1 MKQPIRNIAI
11 LAHVDAGKTTLSER
25 ILFAAGEI
33 HRPGRVEDG
42 LATMDYMPEE
52 KERGITIESGVAHFE
67 WKNTWFNFIDTPGH
81 VDFGAEVDMALT
93 AVEGAVLVVS
103 AASGVETQTLASF
116 RKLRESRVRTILFVN
131 KLDNPDYSLDETL
144 INIEETLGVRPVLM
158 SVPQFKNGKMCAML
172 DVLSQSRLVHSES
185 GTEVLDDGWESD
197 AGAAEERALLKK
209 YYDEAVEFA
218 SNFDDEILSLALENK
233 PVPPKML
240 LRGLKALAASDEYV
254 ICYAGSALEG
264 FGIRSLVT
272 ALSFFLPEVP
282 TFGENELGQVIRL
295 RHFRGV
301 GEISLFRSHVDLL
314 RRDWPADFEFSRL
327 KANMLLPV
335 DEIRAGDIYAMV
347 SPFETELGQVIYLDD
362 NCARRMSRQTKFD
375 MTESNS
381 WYLSEAKV
389 QRRETRDERGER
401 AAGTSLRAEGEA
413 ISNASG
419 NAALNGNA
427 AGTATGNA
435 APSISENYLPLLQTR
450 VECVRTEDYAHVER
464 SLSVLARMDPSF
476 RVQKDDGGF
485 WYLHTVGEVQL
496 DVLLARLKRE
506 FGCEVRAGSPE
517 VRWQERLCREV
528 GPAENTFQIGPHKMS
543 ISISASPLEGDAHDI
558 RLSAEFMEK
567 APLEILAGVRSA
579 LLESTEVGVLGKGP
593 LVGVRFEV
601 HRFEWTEGA
610 LPPMIKKC
618 CADAVAKLVKPAD
631 VQLYEPVMELSLE
644 CPVNFAGLVTGDIQA
659 REGKVKEIEGDG
671 KTHFLKA
678 DVPLRKIF
686 GYATGVRSISKGT
699 ALYSMK
705 LLGYR
710 PAMV

>member
-185 GTEVLDDGWESD
+185 GAEVLDDGWESD
-197 AGAAEERALLKK
+197 ASAAEERALLKK

-282 TFGENELGQVIRL
+282 TFGENELGQVVRL

-314 RRDWPADFEFSRL
+314 RRDWPAGFEFSRL

-335 DEIRAGDIYAMV
+335 DEIRSGDIYAMV
-347 SPFETELGQVIYLDD
+347 SPFETELGQVIRLDG
-362 NCARRMSRQTKFD
+362 CGMCS
-375 MTESNS
+375 ESA
-381 WYLSEAKV
+381 E
-389 QRRETRDERGER
+389 RDAVGNVVE
-401 AAGTSLRAEGEA
+401 
-413 ISNASG
+413 
-419 NAALNGNA
+419 NAALNGND

-450 VECVRTEDYAHVER
+450 VECVRTDDYAHVER

-659 REGKVKEIEGDG
+659 RDGKVKEIEGDG

-710 PAMV
+710 PATV

>member
-185 GTEVLDDGWESD
+185 GAEVIDDGWESD
-197 AGAAEERALLKK
+197 ASAAEECALLKK

-264 FGIRSLVT
+264 FGVRSLVT

-282 TFGENELGQVIRL
+282 TFGENELGQVVRL

-314 RRDWPADFEFSRL
+314 RRDWPAGFEFSRL

-335 DEIRAGDIYAMV
+335 DEIRSGDIYAMV
-347 SPFETELGQVIYLDD
+347 SPFETELGQVIYLD
-362 NCARRMSRQTKFD
+362 
-375 MTESNS
+375 
-381 WYLSEAKV
+381 
-389 QRRETRDERGER
+389 ERGES
-401 AAGTSLRAEGEA
+401 AAG
-413 ISNASG
+413 NAVE
-419 NAALNGNA
+419 NAALN
-427 AGTATGNA
+427 GNA

-710 PAMV
+710 PATV

>member
-103 AASGVETQTLASF
+103 AASGVETQTVASF

-185 GTEVLDDGWESD
+185 GAEVLDDGWESD

-218 SNFDDEILSLALENK
+218 SNFDDEILSLALDNK

-282 TFGENELGQVIRL
+282 MFDENELGQVVRL

-314 RRDWPADFEFSRL
+314 RRDWPAGFEFSRL

-335 DEIRAGDIYAMV
+335 DEIRVGDIYAMV
-347 SPFETELGQVIYLDD
+347 SPFETELGQVIYLD
-362 NCARRMSRQTKFD
+362 
-375 MTESNS
+375 
-381 WYLSEAKV
+381 
-389 QRRETRDERGER
+389 ERGESAGR
-401 AAGTSLRAEGEA
+401 DAAGTSLRAEGEA
-413 ISNASG
+413 ISNAVGS
-419 NAALNGNA
+419 AAPN
-427 AGTATGNA
+427 GNA

-517 VRWQERLCREV
+517 VRWQERLCRAV

-558 RLSAEFMEK
+558 RLSAEFMES
-567 APLEILAGVRSA
+567 APREILAGVRSA

-710 PAMV
+710 AATV

>member
-25 ILFAAGEI
+25 ILFATGEV

-103 AASGVETQTLASF
+103 AASGVETQTVAAF
-116 RKLRESRVRTILFVN
+116 RKLHESRVRTILFVN

-158 SVPQFKNGKMCAML
+158 SLPQFKNGKMCGML
-172 DVLSQSRLVHSES
+172 DVLSQSRLVHSDIGEE
-185 GTEVLDDGWESD
+185 TIDEDWATD
-197 AGAAEERALLKK
+197 ASAAEERALLKK
-209 YYDEAVEFA
+209 YYAEAVEFA

-264 FGIRSLVT
+264 FGVRSLVT

-282 TFGENELGQVIRL
+282 TFDENELGQVVRL
-295 RHFRGV
+295 RHFRGI
-301 GEISLFRSHVDLL
+301 GEISLFRSHVDLP
-314 RRDWPADFEFSRL
+314 RRDWPTGFEFSRL

-335 DEIRAGDIYAMV
+335 DEIRSGDIYAMR
-347 SPFETELGQVIYLDD
+347 SPFETELGQVIRLDAD
-362 NCARRMSRQTKFD
+362 GNVLD
-375 MTESNS
+375 E
-381 WYLSEAKV
+381 
-389 QRRETRDERGER
+389 RRETRDESGSTSSPTLCHPEERGDEGSSVVSYSIGER
-401 AAGTSLRAEGEA
+401 
-413 ISNASG
+413 
-419 NAALNGNA
+419 
-427 AGTATGNA
+427 
-435 APSISENYLPLLQTR
+435 YLPLLQTR
-450 VECVRTEDYAHVER
+450 VECVRVEDYAHVER

-496 DVLLARLKRE
+496 EVLLERLQRE
-506 FGCEVRAGSPE
+506 FGCEVRAGKPE
-517 VRWQERLCREV
+517 VRWQERLCRNV
-528 GPAENTFQIGPHKMS
+528 GPVENTFQIGPHKMS
-543 ISISASPLEGDAHDI
+543 ISISASPLDGDAHDI
-558 RLSAEFMEK
+558 RLSAEFMEN
-567 APLEILAGVRSA
+567 APREILAGVRSA
-579 LLESTEVGVLGKGP
+579 LLESTENGVLGKGP

-659 REGKVKEIEGDG
+659 REGRVKEIDGDG
-671 KTHFLKA
+671 RTHFLKA
-678 DVPLRKIF
+678 EIPLRKIF

-699 ALYSMK
+699 AVYSLK

-710 PAMV
+710 AAMV

>member
-185 GTEVLDDGWESD
+185 GAEVLDDGWESD

-282 TFGENELGQVIRL
+282 TFGENELGQVVRL

-314 RRDWPADFEFSRL
+314 RRDWPAGFEFSRL

-347 SPFETELGQVIYLDD
+347 SPFETELGQVIWLDG
-362 NCARRMSRQTKFD
+362 RGM
-375 MTESNS
+375 
-381 WYLSEAKV
+381 
-389 QRRETRDERGER
+389 RDESAER
-401 AAGTSLRAEGEA
+401 DAAG
-413 ISNASG
+413 NAVE
-419 NAALNGNA
+419 NAAPN
-427 AGTATGNA
+427 GNA

-659 REGKVKEIEGDG
+659 RDGKVKEIEGDG

-710 PAMV
+710 PATV

>member
-185 GTEVLDDGWESD
+185 GAEVLDDGWESD

-282 TFGENELGQVIRL
+282 TFGENELGQVVRL

-314 RRDWPADFEFSRL
+314 RRDWPAGFEFSRL

-335 DEIRAGDIYAMV
+335 DEIRSGDIYAMV
-347 SPFETELGQVIYLDD
+347 SPFETELGQVIRLDG
-362 NCARRMSRQTKFD
+362 CGMCG
-375 MTESNS
+375 ESA
-381 WYLSEAKV
+381 E
-389 QRRETRDERGER
+389 RD
-401 AAGTSLRAEGEA
+401 AAG
-413 ISNASG
+413 NAVE

-427 AGTATGNA
+427 VGTATGNA

-517 VRWQERLCREV
+517 VRWQERLCRDV

-710 PAMV
+710 PATV

>member
-103 AASGVETQTLASF
+103 AASGVETQTVASF

-185 GTEVLDDGWESD
+185 GAEVLDDGWESD

-218 SNFDDEILSLALENK
+218 SNFDDEILSLALDNK

-282 TFGENELGQVIRL
+282 TFGENELGQVVRL

-314 RRDWPADFEFSRL
+314 RRDWPAGFEFSRL

-347 SPFETELGQVIYLDD
+347 SPFETELGQVIYLD
-362 NCARRMSRQTKFD
+362 
-375 MTESNS
+375 
-381 WYLSEAKV
+381 
-389 QRRETRDERGER
+389 ERGESAER
-401 AAGTSLRAEGEA
+401 DAAGTSLRAEGEA
-413 ISNASG
+413 ISNAVGS
-419 NAALNGNA
+419 AAPN
-427 AGTATGNA
+427 GNA

-558 RLSAEFMEK
+558 RLSAEFMES
-567 APLEILAGVRSA
+567 APREILAGVRSA

-659 REGKVKEIEGDG
+659 REGRVKEIEGDG

-710 PAMV
+710 AATV

>member
-103 AASGVETQTLASF
+103 AASGVETQTVASF

-158 SVPQFKNGKMCAML
+158 SLPQFKNGKMCGML

-185 GTEVLDDGWESD
+185 GAEVLDDGWESD
-197 AGAAEERALLKK
+197 SSAAEDRALLKK
-209 YYDEAVEFA
+209 YYAEAVEFA
-218 SNFDDEILSLALENK
+218 SNFDDEVLSLALDNK
-233 PVPPKML
+233 TVPPKML
-240 LRGLKALAASDEYV
+240 LRGLKALAASDDYV

-264 FGIRSLVT
+264 FGVRSLVT

-282 TFGENELGQVIRL
+282 TFGEHELGQVVRL

-301 GEISLFRSHVDLL
+301 GEISLFRSHIDLL
-314 RRDWPADFEFSRL
+314 RRDWPSGFEFSRL

-335 DEIRAGDIYAMV
+335 DEIRAGDIYAMR
-347 SPFETELGQVIYLDD
+347 SPFETELGQVIRLNANGDVLD
-362 NCARRMSRQTKFD
+362 
-375 MTESNS
+375 
-381 WYLSEAKV
+381 
-389 QRRETRDERGER
+389 ER
-401 AAGTSLRAEGEA
+401 AALCFGKLSTGEGSGTLCHPERNVVESKDPVADLHGDK
-413 ISNASG
+413 SH
-419 NAALNGNA
+419 
-427 AGTATGNA
+427 
-435 APSISENYLPLLQTR
+435 SISENYLPLLQTR
-450 VECVRTEDYAHVER
+450 IECVRVDDYAHVER
-464 SLSVLARMDPSF
+464 SLFVLARMDPSF

-496 DVLLARLKRE
+496 EVLLERLQRE
-506 FGCEVRAGSPE
+506 FGCEVRAGKPE
-517 VRWQERLCREV
+517 VRWQERLCRSV
-528 GPAENTFQIGPHKMS
+528 GPVENTFQIGPHKIS
-543 ISISASPLEGDAHDI
+543 ISISASPLEGNAHDI

-567 APLEILAGVRSA
+567 APREILAGVRSA

-593 LVGVRFEV
+593 LVGVCFEV

-659 REGKVKEIEGDG
+659 REGRVKEIDGDG
-671 KTHFLKA
+671 RTHFLKA
-678 DVPLRKIF
+678 EIPLRKIF

-699 ALYSMK
+699 AVYSLK

-710 PAMV
+710 PASV

>member
-25 ILFAAGEI
+25 ILFATGEV

-103 AASGVETQTLASF
+103 AASGVETQTVAAF
-116 RKLRESRVRTILFVN
+116 RKLHESRVRTILFVN

-158 SVPQFKNGKMCAML
+158 SVPQFKNGKMCGML
-172 DVLSQSRLVHSES
+172 DVLSQSRLVHSDIGEE
-185 GTEVLDDGWESD
+185 TIDEDWATD
-197 AGAAEERALLKK
+197 ASAAEERALLKK
-209 YYDEAVEFA
+209 YYAEAVEFA

-264 FGIRSLVT
+264 FGVRSLVT

-282 TFGENELGQVIRL
+282 TFDENELGQVVRL
-295 RHFRGV
+295 RHFRGI
-301 GEISLFRSHVDLL
+301 GEISLFRSHVDLP
-314 RRDWPADFEFSRL
+314 RRDWPTGFEFSRL

-335 DEIRAGDIYAMV
+335 DEIRSGDIYAMR
-347 SPFETELGQVIYLDD
+347 SPFETELGQVIRLDAD
-362 NCARRMSRQTKFD
+362 GNILD
-375 MTESNS
+375 E
-381 WYLSEAKV
+381 
-389 QRRETRDERGER
+389 RRETKDESGSTSSPTLCHPEERGDEGSSVVSYSIGER
-401 AAGTSLRAEGEA
+401 
-413 ISNASG
+413 
-419 NAALNGNA
+419 
-427 AGTATGNA
+427 
-435 APSISENYLPLLQTR
+435 YLPLLQTR
-450 VECVRTEDYAHVER
+450 VECVRVEDYAHVER

-496 DVLLARLKRE
+496 EVLLERLQRE
-506 FGCEVRAGSPE
+506 FGCEVRAGKPE
-517 VRWQERLCREV
+517 VRWQERLCRNV
-528 GPAENTFQIGPHKMS
+528 GPVENTFQIGPHKMS
-543 ISISASPLEGDAHDI
+543 ISISASPLDGDAHDI
-558 RLSAEFMEK
+558 RLSAEFMEN
-567 APLEILAGVRSA
+567 APREILAGVRSA
-579 LLESTEVGVLGKGP
+579 LLESTENGVLGKGP

-659 REGKVKEIEGDG
+659 REGRVKEIDGDG
-671 KTHFLKA
+671 HTHFLKA
-678 DVPLRKIF
+678 EIPLRKIF

-699 ALYSMK
+699 AVYSLK

-710 PAMV
+710 AAMV

>member
-144 INIEETLGVRPVLM
+144 INIEESLGVRPVLM

-185 GTEVLDDGWESD
+185 GAEVLDDGWESD
-197 AGAAEERALLKK
+197 EGAAEERALLKK

-218 SNFDDEILSLALENK
+218 SNFDDEILSLALDNK

-240 LRGLKALAASDEYV
+240 LRGLKSLAASDEYV

-264 FGIRSLVT
+264 FGVRSLVT
-272 ALSFFLPEVP
+272 ALSFFLPEVS
-282 TFGENELGQVIRL
+282 TFGENELGQVVRL

-314 RRDWPADFEFSRL
+314 RRDWPAGFEFSRL

-335 DEIRAGDIYAMV
+335 DEIRSGDIYAMV
-347 SPFETELGQVIYLDD
+347 SPFETELGQVIYLD
-362 NCARRMSRQTKFD
+362 
-375 MTESNS
+375 
-381 WYLSEAKV
+381 
-389 QRRETRDERGER
+389 ERGES
-401 AAGTSLRAEGEA
+401 AGQDATGTSLRAERKA
-413 ISNASG
+413 ISDAVG
-419 NAALNGNA
+419 AAAPNG
-427 AGTATGNA
+427 TA

-517 VRWQERLCREV
+517 VRWQERLCRAV

-558 RLSAEFMEK
+558 RLSAEFMES
-567 APLEILAGVRSA
+567 APREILAGVRSA

-710 PAMV
+710 AATV